1 MDSKTLNVLE
11 YPKILER
18 LAGFCDFSASM
29 ALARSLEPTDSYDLA
44 VSRIAETTE
53 ARKLLSIQDVTIGA
67 AHDVRNAADLAAR
80 NGVLDP
86 HALLDIKSTL
96 ISCRELKKTFEK
108 KEGEY
113 PRLALIVD
121 GLPETHGIVDAITRV
136 LSDRGEVLDSASV
149 KLADIRRKLKIAH
162 DRLMT
167 RLQKYVTDSKTVSML
182 QDSIITQRDGRYVI
196 PLRAEFKGK
205 IKAIIHDQSASGA
218 TLFVEPLPVVEANNE
233 IRELQLAERDEER
246 RILAEVSSIVG
257 AHAVEI
263 KYGVENLAALDLA
276 FAKAKYAEELRA
288 SEPALH
294 ELKSLKVAGSK
305 GTTQQ
310 PSNVQPANL
319 KLLQARH
326 PLLDPETVVPIDV
339 DPREGT
345 RAIVITGPNTGG
357 KTVSLK
363 TVGLLVVMA
372 QSGLHIPAQSGS
384 ELPFFKSVYADI
396 GDEQSIEQSL
406 STFSGHI
413 TNIIR
418 ILKVIDQRSLVIF
431 DELGSGTDPQEG
443 AAIARAILTHLLD
456 TGCTTL
462 VATHYPEL
470 KTFAHSTEGVV
481 NASLEFDIKTLR
493 PTFKLTIGLPGR
505 SNALAIAQK
514 LGLPQAII
522 DSAKAEINPLDL
534 RADKLLDDI
543 RKERNRTSREREK
556 LEKARAKLETQTRE
570 LEQRLE
576 KIEDERR
583 DTIAKA
589 RAEGELEVAVLKRN
603 IDSLKAQLKKAS
615 QPLTAIKA
623 IEAKMEKMEEKVDAP
638 VERRRTVDGGT
649 STVNGQ
655 RSFALGEK
663 VTVST
668 LNAEGVVT
676 ALGESDAEVQIGTI
690 RVRAKLSD
698 LVRRGDEAP
707 SDSKKVESGKKSTA
721 SSTVSRP
728 ASTSPGMEVDLR
740 GLMSEDALDKM
751 ERYLEQAYLAGLPWV
766 RIIHGKGTG
775 RLRQAVREA
784 LKGHAYVKSFE
795 EGGDKEGGEG
805 VTVAKLNAG

>member
-11 YPKILER
+11 YPKILAK

-29 ALARSLEPTDSYDLA
+29 ALARSLEPTDSFELA
-44 VSRIAETTE
+44 TSRLAETAE
-53 ARKLLSIQDVTIGA
+53 ARKILAMQGIGVGA
-67 AHDVRNAADLAAR
+67 AHDIRPAADLAAR
-80 NGVLDP
+80 GGVLDP

-96 ISCRELKKTFEK
+96 ISCRELKKAFEK
-108 KEGEY
+108 RAEEY
-113 PRLALIVD
+113 PLLSRLAQD
-121 GLPETHGIVDAITRV
+121 LPETFGLVDAITRI

-149 KLADIRRKLKIAH
+149 KLGDLRRKLRVAN
-162 DRLMT
+162 DRLMS

-182 QDSIITQRDGRYVI
+182 QEPIITQRDGRYVI

-205 IKAIIHDQSASGA
+205 IKSIIHDQSSSGA
-218 TLFVEPLPVVEANNE
+218 TLFIEPLPIVEANNE

-246 RILAEVSSIVG
+246 RILAEVSSQIG
-257 AHAVEI
+257 EHSAEL
-263 KYGVENLAALDLA
+263 KYGVENLAVFDLA
-276 FAKAKYAEELRA
+276 LAKAKYAEELHA
-288 SEPALH
+288 NEPVLH
-294 ELKSLKVAGSK
+294 QTVDRRPQTTVHGSPP
-305 GTTQQ
+305 TIQ
-310 PSNVQPANL
+310 L
-319 KLLQARH
+319 IHARH
-326 PLLDPETVVPIDV
+326 PLIDPSYVVPIEV
-339 DPREGT
+339 DPAPGT

-384 ELPFFKSVYADI
+384 ELPFFHSVYADI

-418 ILKVIDQRSLVIF
+418 ILKEIDHRSLVIF

-443 AAIARAILTHLLD
+443 AAIARAILSHLLE
-456 TGCTTL
+456 TGAMTL

-493 PTFKLTIGLPGR
+493 PTYKLTLGLPGR

-514 LGLPQAII
+514 LGLSQAII
-522 DSAKAEINPLDL
+522 ESARAEINPLDL

-556 LEKARAKLETQTRE
+556 LEKARARLEKQTLE
-570 LEQRLE
+570 LEKRLE

-583 DTIAKA
+583 ETLAKA
-589 RAEGELEVAVLKRN
+589 RAEGELEVAVLRSN
-603 IDSLKAQLKKAS
+603 IDSLKSQLKKAN
-615 QPLTAIKA
+615 QPLTAIRA
-623 IEAKMEKMEEKVDAP
+623 IEEKMEKIEEKVEAP
-638 VERRRTVDGGT
+638 VERRSDQHSAV
-649 STVNGQ
+649 SSQ
-655 RSFALGEK
+655 PIKLGEK

-690 RVRAKLSD
+690 RVRARLSD
-698 LVRRGDEAP
+698 LSRRQTADSGP
-707 SDSKKVESGKKSTA
+707 SKKPVVERQA
-721 SSTVSRP
+721 SSTVNRP
-728 ASTSPGMEVDLR
+728 SSSPGMEVDLR

-751 ERYLEQAYLAGLPWV
+751 ERYLEQAYLSGLPFV

-775 RLRQAVREA
+775 KLRQAVRTA
-784 LKGHAYVKSFE
+784 LRGHEYVKAFE

-805 VTVAKLNAG
+805 VTVAKLNAS